1 MESFMPSKSR
11 STCDD
16 ANVMLNWFGAVENS
30 LAEVTVPTPDL
41 WYHKM
46 AIE

>member
-16 ANVMLNWFGAVENS
+16 ANVMLNWFGAVES
-30 LAEVTVPTPDL
+30 ETVPTPDL